1 MEKNPT
7 GFDAALKDFLPKL
20 EYVKTRTHFD
30 DVGKYGKSTPIAI
43 MLSGVL
49 EAIIDQNEEYQK
61 LKQGFSALFEGDNSE
76 VKVEIQKIS
85 DKVTVYLQK
94 QFPDCCKIRFEVSPP
109 QFSEYLKNFETH
121 VDDGVETTASD
132 KGDGMQRALML
143 AIIQAY
149 AEFRKGREDQGKP
162 FLFLLD
168 EAELHLH
175 PTAQRKLKAALHDI
189 CHGGDQVFVNTHS
202 SVLITENL
210 EDQRIFKVKKEERIT
225 SVSCVTSQERQ
236 DIVYDLLGGCP
247 TDLLLPANFLIVE
260 GASEQEFLGQ
270 IIKRFY
276 PNQPIIKILP
286 ADGFVSQAGRRIDA
300 INQIYAPIKDIYG
313 EKIVLLTDEPNDKDR
328 EKYKEFQKL
337 RHELDDSDRLFTLPC
352 NSLEDYYPP
361 TLTQNRSKG
370 DKDKLAR
377 YVGQKIEQSD
387 FEQNMEVMYQALW
400 KTWELAYG
408 AESKPKNSQIAA

>member
-1 MEKNPT
+1 
-7 GFDAALKDFLPKL
+7 
-20 EYVKTRTHFD
+20 
-30 DVGKYGKSTPIAI
+30 
-43 MLSGVL
+43 
-49 EAIIDQNEEYQK
+49 
-61 LKQGFSALFEGDNSE
+61 
-76 VKVEIQKIS
+76 
-85 DKVTVYLQK
+85 
-94 QFPDCCKIRFEVSPP
+94 
-109 QFSEYLKNFETH
+109 
-121 VDDGVETTASD
+121 
-132 KGDGMQRALML
+132 
-143 AIIQAY
+143 
-149 AEFRKGREDQGKP
+149 
-162 FLFLLD
+162 
-168 EAELHLH
+168 
-175 PTAQRKLKAALHDI
+175 
-189 CHGGDQVFVNTHS
+189 
-202 SVLITENL
+202 L